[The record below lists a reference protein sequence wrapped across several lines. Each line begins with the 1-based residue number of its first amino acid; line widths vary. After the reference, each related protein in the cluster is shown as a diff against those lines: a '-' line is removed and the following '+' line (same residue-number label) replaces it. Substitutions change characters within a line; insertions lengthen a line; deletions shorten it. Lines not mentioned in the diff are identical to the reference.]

1 MDTMRKFLT
10 ILLSSFLVAAA
21 WVGPTSSAP
30 TFTPLLPGAQ
40 QVGQG
45 IFKRFGWSIYEARLY
60 AVGGRFDQNKPYALS
75 LTYERTIAGDR
86 LVQASLDEMR
96 KLGAPVDEHP
106 EWAPALSRVLPSVS
120 KGVTLTGVYRPG
132 EGATFYQ
139 QDLETGRIDDA
150 LARMFFSI
158 WLDPRTSEPSLRQAL
173 IGADKN

>member
-1 MDTMRKFLT
+1 MDIMRKFL
-10 ILLSSFLVAAA
+10 ISLLFALTLTSAFAAA
-21 WVGPTSSAP
+21 V
-30 TFTPLLPGAQ
+30 FTPLLPGAQ

-45 IFKRFGWSIYEARLY
+45 MFKRFGWSIYEARLY
-60 AVGGRFDQNKPYALS
+60 APGGRFDPNKPYALS

-96 KLGAPVDEHP
+96 KLGAPVDERP
-106 EWAPALSRVLPSVS
+106 EWVPALARVLPSVS

-150 LARMFFSI
+150 LARMFFGI
-158 WLDPRTSEPSLRQAL
+158 WLDPRTSEPSLRQSL
-173 IGADKN
+173 LGAEK

>member
-1 MDTMRKFLT
+1 MDTMRKFLIS
-10 ILLSSFLVAAA
+10 ILLGL
-21 WVGPTSSAP
+21 TLSSAFAASV
-30 TFTPLLPGAQ
+30 FTPLLPGAQ

-45 IFKRFGWSIYEARLY
+45 VFKRLGWSIYEARLY
-60 AVGGRFDQNKPYALS
+60 APDGRFDPNKPYALS

-96 KLGAPVDEHP
+96 KLGAPVDERP
-106 EWAPALSRVLPSVS
+106 EWAPALAKVLPSVS

-139 QDLETGRIDDA
+139 QDTETGRIDDA
-150 LARMFFSI
+150 LARSFFGI

-173 IGADKN
+173 LGAQK